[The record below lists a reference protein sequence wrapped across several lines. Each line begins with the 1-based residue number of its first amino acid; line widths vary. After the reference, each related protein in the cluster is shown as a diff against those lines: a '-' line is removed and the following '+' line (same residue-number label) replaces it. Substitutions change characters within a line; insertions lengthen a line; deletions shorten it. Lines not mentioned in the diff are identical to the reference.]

1 MNNNLQLFI
10 QNITPDIIPVD
21 RFVDWNSINKKI
33 NLLRREIALLE
44 SIDRSRPLEDLT
56 DILLTNCSTLD
67 VLKLLISHTPERV
80 YFSDGR
86 FIDFIEDKTKI
97 ISGNKKRAYEIA
109 KMFHDMSL
117 FVFLAEVKSVRDV
130 VKGVLIGLQPNSRK
144 SWRGMLFEEK
154 IKNMIGKVLVSVEN
168 STGIKLSCE
177 PQVNID
183 LKRGKKVLDYMI
195 FKRNKPV
202 AAIEVNFYSTSGSKP
217 SEVLERAYPDL
228 EKNLKD
234 IKIPLIVI
242 TDGMGWLKMQKS
254 IERSLRLLS
263 HLMTIKQAER
273 GRLEK
278 ILVDLIK

>member
-21 RFVDWNSINKKI
+21 RFVDWNSINEKI

-44 SIDRSRPLEDLT
+44 SIDKSRPLEDLT
-56 DILLTNCSTLD
+56 DILLTNCNTLD
-67 VLKLLISHTPERV
+67 VLKLLISHTPARV

-86 FIDFIEDKTKI
+86 FIDFIEDKKKI
-97 ISGNKKRAYEIA
+97 NTDDKKRAHEIA
-109 KMFHDMSL
+109 KMFKEIGL
-117 FVFLAEVKSVRDV
+117 FAFLAEVKSVRDV
-130 VKGVLIGLQPNSRK
+130 VKGVLIGLQPNNRK
-144 SWRGMLFEEK
+144 SWRGMLFEER
-154 IKNMIGKVLVSVEN
+154 IKNTIEKVLVSVEN

-183 LKRGKKVLDYMI
+183 LKRGKKILDYMI
-195 FKRNKPV
+195 LKRNKPV

-217 SEVLERAYPDL
+217 SEVLERAYPNL

-263 HLMTIKQAER
+263 HLMTIKQAES
-273 GRLEK
+273 GGLEK
-278 ILVDLIK
+278 ILIDLIK